1 MNGQRAVG
9 LIAGAVLAA
18 MLVTTAAVAA
28 SEPLTPQAIRAM
40 GERYQAMAEHFGTS
54 SSYPPAAI
62 RAMGERYQAMAEHFG
77 TSSSYPPAAIRAMG
91 ERYQAMAEHFGTSPD
106 TGTATGLPPQAVMVL
121 GSHSV
126 AAAEYYRQAELEQA
140 RQAAGPF
147 DWRDAA
153 IGALA
158 ASGAVALLGLG
169 ALGLG
174 VRAHRSAGQ
183 AVA

>member
-40 GERYQAMAEHFGTS
+40 GERYQAMAEHYGTS
-54 SSYPPAAI
+54 SSLPPQAI
-62 RAMGERYQAMAEHFG
+62 RAMGERYDAMAEHYRG
-77 TSSSYPPAAIRAMG
+77 A
-91 ERYQAMAEHFGTSPD
+91 PD
-106 TGTATGLPPQAVMVL
+106 TGTATGLSPQALEAL
-121 GSHSV
+121 GSRWV

-140 RQAAGPF
+140 QHAAGAF
-147 DWRDAA
+147 DWLDAA

-158 ASGAVALLGLG
+158 ATGAVALLGLG

-174 VRAHRSAGQ
+174 VRSHRSADP
-183 AVA
+183 AVS

>member
-40 GERYQAMAEHFGTS
+40 GERYQAMAEHYGAS
-54 SSYPPAAI
+54 SSLPPEAI
-62 RAMGERYQAMAEHFG
+62 RAMGERYQAMAE
-77 TSSSYPPAAIRAMG
+77 
-91 ERYQAMAEHFGTSPD
+91 RYGGSPD
-106 TGTATGLPPQAVMVL
+106 TGTATGLSPQALEAL
-121 GSHSV
+121 GSRWV

-140 RQAAGPF
+140 RQAAGAF
-147 DWRDAA
+147 DWLDAA

-158 ASGAVALLGLG
+158 ATGAVALLGLG

-174 VRAHRSAGQ
+174 VRAHRSAGP
-183 AVA
+183 AVS

>member
-40 GERYQAMAEHFGTS
+40 GERYEAMAEYYGTS
-54 SSYPPAAI
+54 GSLPPEAS
-62 RAMGERYQAMAEHFG
+62 RALGERYQAMAAYYG
-77 TSSSYPPAAIRAMG
+77 G
-91 ERYQAMAEHFGTSPD
+91 SPD
-106 TGTATGLPPQAVMVL
+106 TGTATGLSPQALEAL
-121 GSHSV
+121 GSRWV

-140 RQAAGPF
+140 RQAAGAF
-147 DWRDAA
+147 DWLDAA
-153 IGALA
+153 VGALA
-158 ASGAVALLGLG
+158 ATGAVALLGLG

-174 VRAHRSAGQ
+174 VRAYRSAGP
-183 AVA
+183 AVS

>member
-1 MNGQRAVG
+1 MNGQRAVS

-40 GERYQAMAEHFGTS
+40 GERYQAMAEYYGTS
-54 SSYPPAAI
+54 SSLPPEAI
-62 RAMGERYQAMAEHFG
+62 RAMGERHQAM
-77 TSSSYPPAAIRAMG
+77 
-91 ERYQAMAEHFGTSPD
+91 
-106 TGTATGLPPQAVMVL
+106 
-121 GSHSV
+121 
-126 AAAEYYRQAELEQA
+126 AEYYRQAELEQA

-147 DWRDAA
+147 DWLDAA
-153 IGALA
+153 LGALA
-158 ASGAVALLGLG
+158 ASGAVVLLGLG

-183 AVA
+183 AVS

>member
-1 MNGQRAVG
+1 MNGQRAVS

-28 SEPLTPQAIRAM
+28 SEPMTPQAIRAM
-40 GERYQAMAEHFGTS
+40 GERYQAMAEH
-54 SSYPPAAI
+54 Y
-62 RAMGERYQAMAEHFG
+62 
-77 TSSSYPPAAIRAMG
+77 
-91 ERYQAMAEHFGTSPD
+91 GTSPD
-106 TGTATGLPPQAVMVL
+106 TGTATGLSPQAVKAL
-121 GSHSV
+121 GSRWV

-140 RQAAGPF
+140 RQTAGPF
-147 DWRDAA
+147 DWLDAA

-158 ASGAVALLGLG
+158 VSGAVALLGLG

-183 AVA
+183 AVS